1 MGEKNV
7 LAQSQWYYFGK
18 ATIILTIYWACAP
31 SCGFGGLIK
40 RVYFRLFLTK
50 TALSVS
56 QPSRKGELADVEVRA
71 EPVGLRQRRGRR
83 QTSPGAQGPLPRP
96 ADRKPENDSS

>member
-7 LAQSQWYYFGK
+7 RSSITTVQFGK
-18 ATIILTIYWACAP
+18 ATKFKTIYLAP
-31 SCGFGGLIK
+31 YSGFGGLIK

-96 ADRKPENDSS
+96 ANWKPENDSS